1 MIIWG
6 NEVVKKLKNNTGE
19 SLIAEKMGKLLY
31 YELEKE
37 LKFKSGMIILNS
49 VNDFPPFRN
58 SASTCSFWN
67 LS

>member
-31 YELEKE
+31 FELEKE

-49 VNDFPPFRN
+49 VND
-58 SASTCSFWN
+58 
-67 LS
+67 LSNPDSYVYVLEQ